1 MRVVRT
7 VGQAFEVCHKLS
19 LQQQSS
25 TAVTTATD
33 EDTDSRKS
41 ADDSEPLVKTGTES
55 MSIFFSKIEYVVCDV
70 VCQNFHR
77 D

>member
-19 LQQQSS
+19 LQQQQPS

-33 EDTDSRKS
+33 DEDADSQKS
-41 ADDSEPLVKTGTES
+41 GDDNEPLVKAGNGKTLTG
-55 MSIFFSKIEYVVCDV
+55 FL
-70 VCQNFHR
+70 NFTLW
-77 D
+77 